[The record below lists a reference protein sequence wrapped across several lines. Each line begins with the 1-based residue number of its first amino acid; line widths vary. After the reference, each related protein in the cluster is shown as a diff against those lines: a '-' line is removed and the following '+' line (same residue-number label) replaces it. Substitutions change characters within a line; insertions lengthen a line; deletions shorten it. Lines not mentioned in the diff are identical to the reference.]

1 MRGCEIRRPNTLFV
15 GDFYQAPPRPWRGGP
30 LGHCW
35 WSRPGS
41 PWLEGVERAHPRP
54 DERARPR
61 LNGGQPQG
69 QDHVRDWADGLDLP
83 IGGET
88 IMFVDCEAAFYCT
101 SNTRA
106 TAQVLQ
112 RAGVEFGL
120 MNEQWCCG
128 GRPRRWG
135 T

>member
-1 MRGCEIRRPNTLFV
+1 M
-15 GDFYQAPPRPWRGGP
+15 
-30 LGHCW
+30 
-35 WSRPGS
+35 
-41 PWLEGVERAHPRP
+41 
-54 DERARPR
+54 
-61 LNGGQPQG
+61 
-69 QDHVRDWADGLDLP
+69 RDWADGLDLP

-88 IMFVDCEAAFYCT
+88 IMFVDCEAAFYRT

-120 MNEQWCCG
+120 MNEQWCRR